1 MRIPFFLMR
10 FAMAAAVLA
19 VIGLVVWLLMQE
31 DKRDVVDGDDTRVN
45 SSGGLVQTTNS
56 MPESVNELLIA
67 LNQLPPPPRDSPY
80 IVQATRLQDRL
91 TTYKSLVEK
100 IDELDDATAI
110 VVKRGLLGTLYQLHS
125 INRFE
130 QVNDSSIQNELK
142 TYIGQLEGDDVEEL
156 RRTAAVTKT
165 AMTLLDLFDHD
176 HDQQNGEIEKAKTSI
191 DGLLAQF
198 PSNRETFA
206 TLYVLISDYG
216 AEKNAYADTIALLK
230 HVNDHSLKNPN
241 EEIELLGKTYRGR
254 VLLIENDVL
263 SLSGRLDLK
272 TGSDERQLVKNL
284 ENFFSAGHPL
294 SVQIADAIGEIANGL
309 EKLQKNKSAITVYQ
323 LLNERVQTEKKLES
337 AAQLTADGLKRLNAA
352 GQKVEFPDLA
362 EGQHNL
368 ILFVADN
375 PESKRSIR
383 EMSNL
388 RILNSRTKLQL
399 TLVSFEKDPEP
410 LREYLDD
417 NKFRELKFVSDPEK
431 TSNYFRSYPA
441 IFFPTV
447 IIIDERG
454 TILDVNVNNKRLQE
468 LLDDISET
476 S

>member
-19 VIGLVVWLLMQE
+19 VIGLVIWLLMQE
-31 DKRDVVDGDDTRVN
+31 DKRDVVDRPDSQGNTPSNPVQ
-45 SSGGLVQTTNS
+45 STTPTSGS
-56 MPESVNELLIA
+56 INELLIE
-67 LNQLPPPPRDSPY
+67 LNRLPPPPKDSPY

-91 TTYKSLVEK
+91 TTYKKLVEK
-100 IDELDDATAI
+100 IDELDEATAI
-110 VVKRGLLGTLYQLHS
+110 VVKRGVLGTLYQLHS

-130 QVNDSSIQNELK
+130 RVNDNSVHNELLS
-142 TYIGQLEGDDVEEL
+142 YIGQLENDEVEEL
-156 RRTAAVTKT
+156 RRTAAVTKA
-165 AMTLLDLFDHD
+165 AMSLLDLFDHD
-176 HDQQNGEIEKAKTSI
+176 PQNGEIEKATTAI
-191 DGLLAQF
+191 DRLVADF
-198 PSNRETFA
+198 PSNRETYA

-216 AEKNAYADTIALLK
+216 TEKNAYSETTTLLK
-230 HVNDHSLKNPN
+230 HVNEHALNSSN
-241 EEIELLGKTYRGR
+241 EEIVLLGKTYLGR

-272 TGSDERQLVKNL
+272 TGSDEEQLVRNL
-284 ENFFSAGHPL
+284 QNFFAEGHPL
-294 SVQIADAIGEIANGL
+294 SIQIAEAIGEIGNGL
-309 EKLQKNKSAITVYQ
+309 EKLQKNESAITVYQ
-323 LLNERVQTEKKLES
+323 LLDERVRSDKKLES
-337 AAQLTADGLKRLNAA
+337 AAKITADGLKRLKAA

-362 EGQHNL
+362 AGQHNL
-368 ILFVADN
+368 VLFVADN
-375 PESKRSIR
+375 PDSKRSIR
-383 EMSNL
+383 EMANL

-410 LREYLDD
+410 IREYLDD

-447 IIIDERG
+447 IIVDEQG
-454 TILDVNVNNKRLQE
+454 TILDVNVNKKRLQE